1 MRSISGLIPYYT
13 RIHINTV
20 GLQKE
25 NAMPITYSV
34 YREGHFIHAIAESP
48 LTAKKFVDYEVAHS
62 IDKRIKTLVCHT
74 TVIFRKP
81 IGKGLKKVEKG
92 KLKG

>member
-1 MRSISGLIPYYT
+1 
-13 RIHINTV
+13 
-20 GLQKE
+20 
-25 NAMPITYSV
+25 MPITYSV

-81 IGKGLKKVEKG
+81 IGKGMKKVEKG